1 MRFRWPFFT
10 MLTGILLFAVLL
22 GEAVVAQETAEPA
35 LAPEATPTAT
45 ATAQPVRIEV
55 NDLADPVSAGSP
67 IVYTISVRN
76 LTGQAQS
83 GMTLLNRIPPGTT
96 FLEATGGGVYS
107 EDGSVTWN
115 IPTLA
120 NGQRFSAQVAV
131 RTPADAPPFSTFT
144 DRATVFW
151 QCRPLL
157 SSAGLCSAEAVQ
169 TTTISARPA
178 ASPTPACADE
188 AGDSFDA
195 ATALLPVSLG
205 LPGFDAAI
213 CPAADEDWFKFSV
226 PAWYYLDIRLSQLAG
241 EFDLSLSEP
250 NGPVV
255 VTSAQGG
262 LADERITYRA
272 LTAAGDYR
280 VRVFPRAGTGAT
292 GAYHLTIQL
301 QPPTPTP
308 THTPTPTRTP
318 TVTRTPTPTR
328 TPTGT
333 RPPTATSTR
342 TPTRTATPAPGLSI
356 DKRLVTTNL
365 VAGEIAE
372 YAIRVANNGA
382 GTARNVVVSDNLPS
396 ARSAYVASNPPATPV
411 GSPPTDLNWPVIAS
425 LAPGASQT
433 YQVRVRVN
441 TDVPPGETL
450 RNVASVR
457 ADGIASISS
466 TRIDPVAAPNLKIDP
481 FTLTSPVVAG
491 QGTSLK
497 ATVSNLGSGRA
508 HNVVVKVRL
517 DPKMKSPIPVNPPGG
532 TYDSGT
538 HTVTWSHPDLTANAW
553 AAFYVD
559 VTIDSAVAAN
569 TILNANWTVKA
580 TGVADT
586 TAVHAVTVNQAR
598 PAPSVSVQHA
608 IAPNAIAPGG
618 SATWTASVRQNSAYD
633 LHHYKL
639 TFKSVTGLTFSN
651 LGSDC
656 THHATNNWVVCTLNG
671 SAGSGQTKTVTINAA
686 GNISVGE
693 KNLTIEIMAD
703 EMLSPQSYTDI
714 LRIGADL
721 TIDGIEI
728 TQSIQDYPSNSV
740 RLLEYRKTWI
750 RVYPVTSAG
759 SASNVSCVL
768 RVYRCTGGNCSQLIL
783 TLEPLADP
791 SGKTTRS
798 VGTTYDRG
806 DGSQGFIFG
815 LPQTEAHGTLRF
827 AAEINTNRSVVETDY
842 TNNTLYVG
850 PFTFDRSF
858 QYAVA
863 FVNGA
868 YRNAAGGYTYA
879 GAAGRATALTYL
891 RGSLPLTTWLEEEG
905 NHGSA
910 MLLDNFGMGT
920 EDGWIKALDEL
931 DDLHD
936 DCEGAPECGHYWAL
950 IVPNRDD
957 WKALNGVAEGC
968 NWAYGCGND
977 VMFGEWT
984 VETLAHELGHNM
996 GMGHAAGCD
1005 DPAGVDDSIP
1015 YVIEDYGFNVETL
1028 EVYDPAI
1035 ARDLMSYA
1043 HECDRPR
1050 WPSIHTYNAI
1060 YGWLVDHNAQVQ
1072 AQATAA
1078 RQPGLL
1084 VAGRVDPSADTGEI
1098 RRADLYRW
1106 PGGPF
1111 DQVGA
1116 GPYSLELQNAAATV
1130 LFTRFFTPTMRWAD
1144 GENVSGEFFKE
1155 VLPPQPGAQRIVLKH
1170 GGTVLA
1176 TRQISANAPTVTVL
1190 APNGG
1195 ENITAP
1201 FQAHWQAQDADGD
1214 PLTYA
1219 LQISRDGGQSWLPIT
1234 RGLTETTYT
1243 LDPARLPGGNHL
1255 RLRVLAHDGVRTGGD
1270 ASDADFSIANHPPS
1284 LQIVRPADGSSFQ
1297 EGQLVFLLARAA
1309 DREDANIVEQ
1319 VQWRSNRDGAL
1330 GTDGEIGTRNLSV
1343 GVHTITASVTDS
1355 GGLTVSDSIS
1365 LTITAAA
1372 PPPNLCVQ
1380 WLTDGSFEQA
1390 DWGPW
1395 AHGGAPEPVIAHS
1408 ETPTPTHVL
1417 VVAPPGS
1424 ADVVGLSW
1432 ARQTVTLPPS
1442 TSTARLSFRYR
1453 TGSRDADSERD
1464 FFLAAIT
1471 GADDQPVHAIRRHG
1485 GQSDWQTVEADL
1497 SEYAGQT
1504 IGIFFAV
1511 RNDGQAGQTW
1521 AEVADVSLCVSAAAD
1536 PGLSLGAC
1544 GLPQGL
1550 PDYAPAGLPDFDQ
1563 RQADWQTT
1571 VVSRT
1576 VWTHDGPAALADL
1589 LWWRDSAAE
1598 TGSTPPPAVSDS
1610 YPLIESYGPW
1620 DDHDAQNV
1628 VPLVAD
1634 LAARMNVNGNHPGA
1648 DLEDLAAGLDA
1659 YLAAQGLTAAY
1670 DVTVRRS
1677 PSFDWVRDA
1686 VKQHEQVLLLLGFW
1700 ELQPGGW
1707 KRLGGHYVAVAGA
1720 ACTEDKIAFS
1730 DPFRNAAEFGWPG
1743 HVALRRGEVT
1753 SPSQHNDAATVSHD
1767 VYGIMHTA
1775 GAWGSQGYARNFS
1788 DIANFAGLNF
1798 AAALKASRASGYNGG
1813 EILTLAD
1820 YALVLAPRRDD
1831 TVLRLAPGYSRAAT
1845 GEVFAVEIEADAGE
1859 QGVNRAQAFLDFDPA
1874 SLRVVDENGNPASQI
1889 VPGAALANVLINGV
1903 DNATGRIG
1911 FVAQGAAQAGRFTV
1925 AIARFQVISPTLT
1938 SRLAFSVTPPRRS
1951 DLQLGGTSVLDG
1963 LRGGLVT
1970 ALPGTRLSGQATM
1983 QGRPAAPSPA
1993 WSVPLLLTLGQP
2005 GERGPVYA
2013 FGLTSNQSGA
2023 FTAPGVAQAGAYWV
2037 RLKGLHTLRNL
2048 LPTTLAPGANT
2059 VNMEMLLEGDAFG
2072 DNRVNGRDASLLAA
2086 AFGKSQGQAG
2096 FDPRADFNEDAA
2108 INAADLALLQANL
2121 GRRGDILVG
2130 VATMAAAARA
2140 GEEQPL
2146 FLDLAPQAAGPVRL
2160 RIQPSSTQVAV
2171 GQVVALDVLAEAGA
2185 QPVDVAELYLDYDPA
2200 LLQAV
2205 DAAGAPATGVQPGTA
2220 LGTTLLNRVDPA
2232 WGWADLIA
2240 TSAGSPAPSGQFLVA
2255 RVRFKVLAAGQ
2266 TTVRFSFSDWR
2277 TTDVAYRGDSML
2289 GAVQAPV
2296 IEGGQ
2301 TKSLYLPLVLK
2312 R

>member
-1 MRFRWPFFT
+1 M
-10 MLTGILLFAVLL
+10 
-22 GEAVVAQETAEPA
+22 AQETSEPA

-67 IVYTISVRN
+67 IVYTIGVRN
-76 LTGQAQS
+76 LSGQAQS
-83 GMTLLNRIPPGTT
+83 GMTLVNYIPPGTT
-96 FLEATGGGVYS
+96 FLEATNGGVYR
-107 EDGSVTWN
+107 EDGTVTWN

-120 NGQRFSAQVAV
+120 NSERFSAQVAV
-131 RTPADAPPFSTFT
+131 RTPADVPPFSTFT
-144 DRATVFW
+144 DRAAVFW
-151 QCRPLL
+151 KCRPLIG
-157 SSAGLCSAEAVQ
+157 SAGLCSADAVQ

-178 ASPTPACADE
+178 PPPSPACADE
-188 AGDSFDA
+188 AGNSFDA
-195 ATALLPVSLG
+195 AAALLPVSLG

-241 EFDLSLSEP
+241 EFDLSLSAP

-262 LADERITYRA
+262 LADEHISYRA
-272 LTAAGDYR
+272 LSTAGDYR
-280 VRVFPRAGTGAT
+280 VRVFPRAGPGAP

-308 THTPTPTRTP
+308 TQTPTS
-318 TVTRTPTPTR
+318 TRTPTPTR

-333 RPPTATSTR
+333 RTPTATSTR
-342 TPTRTATPAPGLSI
+342 TPTVTYTPAPGLSI

-382 GTARNVVVSDNLPS
+382 GAAHNVRVSDNLPS

-441 TDVPPGETL
+441 ADVPPGETL

-457 ADGIASISS
+457 ADGVASISS
-466 TRIDPVAAPNLKIDP
+466 TRIDPVAAPSLEIDP

-491 QGTSLK
+491 QKASLK
-497 ATVSNLGSGRA
+497 AVVSNLGPGRA

-532 TYDSGT
+532 TYDSAT

-559 VTIDSAVAAN
+559 VTIDAAVAAN
-569 TILNANWTVKA
+569 TVLNANWTVKA
-580 TGVADT
+580 AGVADT
-586 TAVHAVTVNQAR
+586 AATHAVTVNQAR
-598 PAPSVSVQHA
+598 SAPSVSVEHA
-608 IAPNAIAPGG
+608 VSPNTIAAGG
-618 SATWTASVRQNSAYD
+618 SVRWSATVRQNSAYA
-633 LHHYKL
+633 LHNFKL
-639 TFKSVTGLTFSN
+639 TFKSVTGLTFSD

-671 SAGSGQTKTVTINAA
+671 AAGSGQTKAVTLNAA
-686 GNISVGE
+686 GNLSLGE
-693 KNLTIEIMAD
+693 KNLTVEVMAD

-750 RVYPVTSAG
+750 RVYPVNSTG
-759 SASNVSCVL
+759 TVQNVDCVL
-768 RVYRCTGGNCSQLIL
+768 RVYRCTGDNCSQLIL
-783 TLEPLADP
+783 TLTPLADP

-798 VGTTYDRG
+798 VGATYDRG
-806 DGSQGFIFG
+806 DGAQGFIFG
-815 LPQTEAHGTLRF
+815 LPQTEAHDTLRF
-827 AAEINTNRSVVETDY
+827 AAEINTNRNVVETDY

-850 PFTFDRSF
+850 PFTFERSF

-868 YRNAAGGYTYA
+868 YRNASGGYTYA
-879 GAAGRATALTYL
+879 SAAGRATALTYL
-891 RGSLPLTTWLEEEG
+891 RGSLPVTTWLEKEG

-910 MLLDNFGMGT
+910 MFLDNFGMSS
-920 EDGWIKALDEL
+920 EDGWNDALDEL
-931 DDLHD
+931 NDLHD
-936 DCEGAPECGHYWAL
+936 DCEGAAECGYYWAL
-950 IVPNRDD
+950 IVPDHEG
-957 WKALNGVAEGC
+957 WHALNGISEGC
-968 NWAYGCGND
+968 NWFYGCGND
-977 VMFGEWT
+977 VVFGEWT
-984 VETLAHELGHNM
+984 LETLAHELGHNM
-996 GMGHAAGCD
+996 DMGHAAGCD

-1015 YVIEDYGFNVETL
+1015 YKIEDYGFNAETL
-1028 EVYDPAI
+1028 QVYNPSI
-1035 ARDLMSYA
+1035 TGDLMSYA
-1043 HECDRPR
+1043 HRCGLSR

-1060 YGWLVDHNAQVQ
+1060 YQFLLDSNRGAAAQG
-1072 AQATAA
+1072 AAA

-1084 VAGRVDPSADTGEI
+1084 VAGRVDPAADTGEI

-1111 DQVGA
+1111 DQVGV
-1116 GPYSLELQNAAATV
+1116 GPYSLELQNASATV
-1130 LFTRFFTPTMRWAD
+1130 LFTRHFTPTMRWAD

-1155 VLPPQPGAQRIVLKH
+1155 VLPPQPGARRIVLKH
-1170 GGTVLA
+1170 GATVLA
-1176 TRQISANAPTVTVL
+1176 TRQISANAPTVTLL

-1201 FQAHWQAQDADGD
+1201 FQARWQAQDADGD

-1219 LQISRDGGQSWLPIT
+1219 LQISRDSGQTWLPVT

-1255 RLRVLAHDGVRTGGD
+1255 WLRVLAHDGVRTSGD
-1270 ASDADFSIANHPPS
+1270 ASDGDFSAPNAPPAVQIA
-1284 LQIVRPADGSSFQ
+1284 RPEEGASFQ
-1297 EGQLVFLLARAA
+1297 AGQLVFFLARAA
-1309 DREDANIVEQ
+1309 DREDANILEQ

-1330 GTDGEIGTRNLSV
+1330 GAGGEISTRSLSV

-1355 GGLTVSDSIS
+1355 GGLTASASIS

-1390 DWGPW
+1390 GWGAW
-1395 AHGGAPEPVIAHS
+1395 AHGGAPAPVIAYS

-1417 VVAPPGS
+1417 VLAPAGG
-1424 ADVVGLSW
+1424 ADVAGLSW

-1442 TSTARLSFRYR
+1442 ASTARLTFRYR

-1464 FFLAAIT
+1464 WFLAAIT
-1471 GADDQPVHAIRRHG
+1471 GADDQPVHALRRHG

-1497 SEYAGQT
+1497 TGYAGQT
-1504 IGIFFAV
+1504 VGILFAV

-1521 AEVADVSLCVSAAAD
+1521 AEVDDVALCVSAAAD
-1536 PGLSLGAC
+1536 PGSPLGAC
-1544 GLPQGL
+1544 GLPAGL
-1550 PDYAPAGLPDFDQ
+1550 PDYAPAGLPDFDM

-1571 VVSRT
+1571 IVSRT
-1576 VWTHDGPAALADL
+1576 AWTHDGPVALADL
-1589 LWWRDSAAE
+1589 LWWRDAAAE
-1598 TGSTPPPAVSDS
+1598 AGTTPPPAVSDS
-1610 YPLIESYGPW
+1610 YPLVESYGPW

-1634 LAARMNVNGNHPGA
+1634 LAARMDVNGDHPGA
-1648 DLEDLAAGLDA
+1648 DLEDLAAGLNA
-1659 YLAAQGLTAAY
+1659 YLAAKGLADAY

-1686 VKQHEQVLLLLGFW
+1686 VKQHEQALLLLGFW

-1720 ACTEDKIAFS
+1720 ACTEDQIAFS
-1730 DPFRNAAEFGWPG
+1730 DPFRDAAEFGWPG
-1743 HVALRRGEVT
+1743 RVAPAGWHGHPPEPPDAL
-1753 SPSQHNDAATVSHD
+1753 HNDAATVSHD
-1767 VYGIMHTA
+1767 IYGIMRTA
-1775 GAWGSQGYARNFS
+1775 GGWGPQGYARTLGE
-1788 DIANFAGLNF
+1788 IADFVGLNF
-1798 AAALKASRASGYNGG
+1798 AAALEANRATGYNGG

-1820 YALVLAPRRDD
+1820 YALVLAPRRAEAI
-1831 TVLRLAPGYSRAAT
+1831 LRLEPGFSVVRG
-1845 GEVFAVEIEADAGE
+1845 GEIFTVEIAADAGAS
-1859 QGVNRAQAFLDFDPA
+1859 GVNRGQAFLDFDPTI
-1874 SLRVVDENGNPASQI
+1874 LRVVDQNGNPAAQI
-1889 VPGAALANVLINGV
+1889 TPGAALANVLINGV

-1911 FVAQGAAQAGRFTV
+1911 YVAQGAAQAGRFTL

-1938 SRLAFSVTPPRRS
+1938 TRLSFSLTAPRRS
-1951 DLQLGGTSVLDG
+1951 DLLLNGQSALAG

-1970 ALPGTRLSGQATM
+1970 ALLGARLTGQATM
-1983 QGRPAAPSPA
+1983 QGRPAAPNPA

-2005 GERGPVYA
+2005 GERGPAYA
-2013 FGLTSNQSGA
+2013 FGLTSDQSGA
-2023 FTAPGVAQAGAYWV
+2023 FAAPGVAATGDYRV

-2059 VNMEMLLEGDAFG
+2059 ANMEALLEGDVFG

-2086 AFGKSQGQAG
+2086 AFGKSQGQPG
-2096 FDPRADFNEDAA
+2096 FDPRADLNEDDAV
-2108 INAADLALLQANL
+2108 NAADLALLQANL

-2140 GEEQPL
+2140 DEEQTL
-2146 FLDLAPQAAGPVRL
+2146 FLDLEPRAAGPVGL
-2160 RIQPSSTQVAV
+2160 RIQPASAQAAV

-2185 QPVDVAELYLDYDPA
+2185 QPVDAVELYLDYDPA

-2220 LGTTLLNRVDPA
+2220 LGIALLNRVDPA
-2232 WGWADLIA
+2232 WGLADYIA
-2240 TSAGSPAPSGQFLVA
+2240 TSAGNPAPSGQFLVA
-2255 RVRFKVLAAGQ
+2255 RLRFKVLGAGR
-2266 TTVRFSFSDWR
+2266 TAVRFSFSDWR
-2277 TTDVAYRGDSML
+2277 TTDVAYRGDSLL
-2289 GAVQAPV
+2289 GAVQAAV

-2301 TKSLYLPLVLK
+2301 AKSLYLPLVLK